1 MILEQVHFYLVIE
14 YESNGGLKSR
24 EKIAFVGGGGLAL

>member
-1 MILEQVHFYLVIE
+1 MILEQVHFYLVE

-24 EKIAFVGGGGLAL
+24 EKIAFVGGGLAL